1 MRAVAAGRWPRLAY
15 ARINQESNA
24 FSPLATTLRDFE
36 RTHLVEGAAL
46 ERTTRPL
53 ASEVPGVTPWG
64 ELSGFC
70 HALRKEDV
78 ELVPLLSAWAMP
90 SGPLTEET
98 FAVLR
103 DRLLASLRDAGPL
116 DGVYLCLHGSMRA
129 TGVTDPE
136 GALIE
141 AVRAEIGDRPL
152 AVSYDLH
159 GLMTKTKA
167 EVPDLVTAYRTN
179 PHRDLPQVGMR
190 TARLLLRAVRGEICP
205 RTAWRSLPMAL
216 GGGLTIDF
224 LQPMRRIFRRMKAME
239 KDPRVL
245 SPSLFM
251 VHPFTD
257 AAQLGWSTVV
267 VTDDDAE
274 LAERLADE
282 LAELAWS
289 VRDVPP
295 PALDGPREAID
306 RARRAR
312 WARRTGCVFFTD
324 VSDVVGAGGV
334 GDNPNLLRALLD
346 EAPDM
351 TSYVPIRDPIAVA
364 ELWEAVGQTARATVG
379 AAFTPEH
386 GDPVEVQGRVLARR
400 EGAQYGRGVAMDLG
414 PVKLVITEEAPY
426 TLYPSFYG
434 DYGLRLR
441 HADIVVVKS
450 FFHFR
455 IFHGPWLRRHLGV
468 KTRGTTDLDLYAGVT
483 HDGPIHPRD
492 PVDDWRP
499 RDRVRRQSAPMD

>member
-1 MRAVAAGRWPRLAY
+1 MRPARAGRRPRLAY

-24 FSPLATTLRDFE
+24 FSPLPTTLRDFE
-36 RTHLVEGAAL
+36 RTHLVAGPDL
-46 ERTTRPL
+46 ERATRPFV
-53 ASEVPGVTPWG
+53 SEVPGVTPWG
-64 ELSGFC
+64 ELSGFR

-90 SGPLTEET
+90 GGPLTEET
-98 FAVLR
+98 FAGLR
-103 DRLLASLRDAGPL
+103 DRLVAALREAGDV

-129 TGVTDPE
+129 AGVADPE
-136 GALIE
+136 GALIA
-141 AVRAEIGDRPL
+141 AVRAEIGKRPL

-159 GLMTKTKA
+159 GLMTKAKA
-167 EVPDLVTAYRTN
+167 EIPDIVTAYRTN

-190 TARLLLRAVRGEICP
+190 TARLLLRAVRGEIRP
-205 RTAWRSLPMAL
+205 RTAWRSLPMAF

-224 LQPMRRIFRRMKAME
+224 FEPMRSIFRRMKAME

-245 SPSLFM
+245 YPSLFM
-251 VHPFTD
+251 VHPYTD
-257 AAQLGWSTVV
+257 AADLGWSTVV
-267 VTDDDAE
+267 TTDGDAD

-295 PALDGPREAID
+295 PSLHEPREAI
-306 RARRAR
+306 AFVRRAR

-334 GDNPNLLRALLD
+334 GDNPNLLRALLED
-346 EAPDM
+346 AGDL

-364 ELWEAVGQTARATVG
+364 ELWESVGRRARARVG
-379 AAFTPEH
+379 AAFTPGYGE
-386 GDPVEVQGRVLARR
+386 PVSVEGRVLSRR
-400 EGAQYGRGVAMDLG
+400 QDPSHGRGVAMDLG
-414 PVKLVITEEAPY
+414 SVKLVVTEEAPY

-455 IFHGPWLRRHLGV
+455 IFHAPWLRRHLGV
-468 KTRGTTDLDLYAGVT
+468 KTRGTTDMDLYEAVA

-492 PVDDWRP
+492 RVDDWRP
-499 RDRVRRQSAPMD
+499 RDRARRGLQ